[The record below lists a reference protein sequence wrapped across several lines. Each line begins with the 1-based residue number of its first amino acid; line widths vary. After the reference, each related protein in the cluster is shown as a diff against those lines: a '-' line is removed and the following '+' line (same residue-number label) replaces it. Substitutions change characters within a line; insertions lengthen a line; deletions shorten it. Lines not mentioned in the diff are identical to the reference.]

1 VISEDAKIGIEK
13 AAEARG
19 LLGLSDTPLED
30 ILRTVEQQTDAEVF
44 VSRLGEDAIAGAFL
58 TSRDVPFLLVNG
70 SHPVVRQRFTLAHEY
85 GHFFLGHG
93 AVYDVKLDWSTRNP
107 KEIQANF
114 FAGAFLAPG
123 AGIERWLA
131 SHGYPEMT
139 LETLVSLSSAFGMSA
154 EAMRIRLDTME
165 RLGRSASA
173 RLKQQIADKE
183 HWGLAAQLGLEP
195 MEDSLQHLWR
205 TETEHVPPAM
215 FRDALIAID
224 RALVAPKRAATLLG
238 LDESEIDRRRSD
250 LVASVGDET
259 L

>member
-1 VISEDAKIGIEK
+1 MISDDARIGIKK
-13 AAEARG
+13 ATEARSS
-19 LLGLSDTPLED
+19 LGLSDAPLED

-44 VSRLGEDAIAGAFL
+44 VARLGEDAIAGAFL

-70 SHPVVRQRFTLAHEY
+70 SHSVVRQRFTLAHEY
-85 GHFFLGHG
+85 GHFLLGHS

-114 FAGAFLAPG
+114 FAGALLAPG

-131 SHGYPEMT
+131 ARGYPEIT
-139 LETLVSLSSAFGMSA
+139 LETLVSLASAFGTSA
-154 EAMRIRLDTME
+154 EAMRIRLETME
-165 RLGRSASA
+165 RLKHSASA
-173 RLKQQIADKE
+173 SLKQRIAGQK
-183 HWGLAAQLGLEP
+183 HWGLAGQLGLEP

-205 TETEHVPPAM
+205 TGTEHVPPAM

-224 RALVAPKRAATLLG
+224 RALVATKQAASLLG
-238 LDESEIDRRRSD
+238 LDESEINRRRSE
-250 LVASVGDET
+250 LVASVGDEF